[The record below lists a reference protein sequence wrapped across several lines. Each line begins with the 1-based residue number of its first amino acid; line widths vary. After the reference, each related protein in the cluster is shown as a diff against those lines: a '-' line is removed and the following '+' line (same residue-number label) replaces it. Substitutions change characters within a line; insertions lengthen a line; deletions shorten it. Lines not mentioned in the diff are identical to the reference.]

1 MPVSTTIIITSII
14 GAATGVG
21 GAASSAKNRGK
32 SEDPESS
39 NFDWRGKRCHF
50 DSWINCLFKKE
61 QKMTIKENQAL
72 TPEKKG
78 FLVDQVQQEIL
89 LIADSI
95 KQRKY
100 GSAAFLVLQNVQQSL
115 QDTLNKL
122 LEKKGIITPSETSKA
137 LEQINKSKKARLEE
151 EYVMGIRKSTFYLL
165 SFGIIAVA
173 TFLIIKNKK

>member
-1 MPVSTTIIITSII
+1 
-14 GAATGVG
+14 
-21 GAASSAKNRGK
+21 
-32 SEDPESS
+32 
-39 NFDWRGKRCHF
+39 
-50 DSWINCLFKKE
+50 
-61 QKMTIKENQAL
+61 MTIRENQAL

-89 LIADSI
+89 LISDSI

-137 LEQINKSKKARLEE
+137 LEQINKSKKARLED

-165 SFGIIAVA
+165 SFGVIAVA
-173 TFLIIKNKK
+173 TYLIIKNQK

>member
-1 MPVSTTIIITSII
+1 
-14 GAATGVG
+14 
-21 GAASSAKNRGK
+21 
-32 SEDPESS
+32 
-39 NFDWRGKRCHF
+39 
-50 DSWINCLFKKE
+50 
-61 QKMTIKENQAL
+61 MTIKENQAL